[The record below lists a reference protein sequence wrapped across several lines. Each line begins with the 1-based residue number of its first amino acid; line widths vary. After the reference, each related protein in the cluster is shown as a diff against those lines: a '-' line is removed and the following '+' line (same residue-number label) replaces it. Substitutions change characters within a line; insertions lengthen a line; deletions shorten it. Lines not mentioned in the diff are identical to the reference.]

1 MGSAA
6 EISKTATELIIR
18 TISDCVLLEI
28 FRKVRATFLCI
39 NIGNT
44 TTLEAIYSTTIEQI
58 AVKRYIALSVTN
70 KIQDIEC
77 DPLHDWVICSIGGRF
92 QLSLFWRAAFPS
104 RVPLFKIN
112 FKFQINIYEERR
124 SKRVN
129 RVHRLNSMA
138 LLIEQQ
144 TSHFRVCGG
153 KFMEPVKFT
162 CAHDL
167 HNL

>member
-1 MGSAA
+1 M
-6 EISKTATELIIR
+6 
-18 TISDCVLLEI
+18 

-44 TTLEAIYSTTIEQI
+44 TTTLEAIYSTTIEQI
-58 AVKRYIALSVTN
+58 A

-112 FKFQINIYEERR
+112 FKFQINIYEEQRN
-124 SKRVN
+124 KHVN
-129 RVHRLNSMA
+129 RVQRRNSMA
-138 LLIEQQ
+138 LLIKRQ

-153 KFMEPVKFT
+153 KSSEPVTFT

-167 HNL
+167 HGQ